1 MRYPK
6 THVQQALSA
15 AREAGIDVAGLKVGD
30 AETELTLERVGLL
43 PLDAKAV
50 EDKVSDWYVRNGL
63 ATKDRVR
70 REASETTGAALEAAE
85 AALHAAAAAL
95 RLAKQLGGEA
105 A

>member
-1 MRYPK
+1 M
-6 THVQQALSA
+6 
-15 AREAGIDVAGLKVGD
+15 AGLKVGD
-30 AETELTLERVGLL
+30 VETELTLERVGLL

-85 AALHAAAAAL
+85 AALQAAAAAL
-95 RLAKQLGGEA
+95 RLARQLGGEA